1 MLDGLL
7 ERGAHVVAATHFP
20 ALKTYALTREG
31 VRAASV
37 LFDPGTKKPLFR
49 LAYDQVGA
57 SQALDVARE
66 HGLPESVL
74 RRAEQYLLLDGQ
86 DMTAVMDRLNA
97 LAAKREG
104 ELDALKAEQQRTR
117 EKRKAVQ
124 ERFERERERLIK
136 DVRELSA
143 KVMKD
148 WQEGKAG
155 HKQALKE
162 LAKVRAELHVS
173 PEQEEAAAPAFDI
186 AELKPGQH
194 VMHRPWNKK
203 AVVREVDARQNR
215 VKLDVTLWADAAL
228 LGPADAPQQQ
238 AKPKSGVLVRTTAG
252 SDPEIS
258 LLRLD
263 LRGKRADQALGE
275 LSQYLDRALLSGR
288 EGVEIVHGRGTGA
301 LRKEVHAFLKTFP
314 GIASFALA
322 PEDQGGDGV
331 TIVTFK

>member
-1 MLDGLL
+1 MKKFIEEFKSFAL
-7 ERGAHVVAATHFP
+7 RGNVMDMAVGVIIGGAFSGIVTSLTDNFITPILKFITGAETYDLQDVAGFASSFVS
-20 ALKTYALTREG
+20 ALVNFFIMAL
-31 VRAASV
+31 V
-37 LFDPGTKKPLFR
+37 LFCLLKVINKLMKLGRKK
-49 LAYDQVGA
+49 
-57 SQALDVARE
+57 
-66 HGLPESVL
+66 
-74 RRAEQYLLLDGQ
+74 
-86 DMTAVMDRLNA
+86 
-97 LAAKREG
+97 
-104 ELDALKAEQQRTR
+104 
-117 EKRKAVQ
+117 
-124 ERFERERERLIK
+124 
-136 DVRELSA
+136 
-143 KVMKD
+143 
-148 WQEGKAG
+148 
-155 HKQALKE
+155 
-162 LAKVRAELHVS
+162 
-173 PEQEEAAAPAFDI
+173 EEAAAPAFDI

-215 VKLDVTLWADAAL
+215 VKLDMNGVTLWADAAL

>member
-1 MLDGLL
+1 M
-7 ERGAHVVAATHFP
+7 
-20 ALKTYALTREG
+20 
-31 VRAASV
+31 
-37 LFDPGTKKPLFR
+37 
-49 LAYDQVGA
+49 
-57 SQALDVARE
+57 
-66 HGLPESVL
+66 
-74 RRAEQYLLLDGQ
+74 
-86 DMTAVMDRLNA
+86 MDRLNA

-203 AVVREVDARQNR
+203 AVVREVDARPEPGQAGHERRDLVGRCR
-215 VKLDVTLWADAAL
+215 VARPRRCAAAAGQAEVRRAGAD
-228 LGPADAPQQQ
+228 DRRKRSRNVAP
-238 AKPKSGVLVRTTAG
+238 SAG
-252 SDPEIS
+252 SARQAGGSGSRRTVAVP
-258 LLRLD
+258 RPGAAVRA
-263 LRGKRADQALGE
+263 RGCGNR
-275 LSQYLDRALLSGR
+275 SRSRY
-288 EGVEIVHGRGTGA
+288 GA

>member
-1 MLDGLL
+1 MPL
-7 ERGAHVVAATHFP
+7 RCCSI
-20 ALKTYALTREG
+20 
-31 VRAASV
+31 RARKSRCSGWPTIRSA
-37 LFDPGTKKPLFR
+37 P
-49 LAYDQVGA
+49 

-215 VKLDVTLWADAAL
+215 VKLDMNGVTLWADARVARPSRCAAAA
-228 LGPADAPQQQ
+228 GQ
-238 AKPKSGVLVRTTAG
+238 AEVRRAGAGRPPEAIPKYRSFGWICA
-252 SDPEIS
+252 
-258 LLRLD
+258 
-263 LRGKRADQALGE
+263 A
-275 LSQYLDRALLSGR
+275 SGR
-288 EGVEIVHGRGTGA
+288 IRLSANSRSTSTGRCCPGA
-301 LRKEVHAFLKTFP
+301 RVWKSFTVAVRGPFARKCTR
-314 GIASFALA
+314 S
-322 PEDQGGDGV
+322 
-331 TIVTFK
+331 

>member
-1 MLDGLL
+1 M
-7 ERGAHVVAATHFP
+7 VAATHFP

-203 AVVREVDARQNR
+203 AVVREVDARQ
-215 VKLDVTLWADAAL
+215 
-228 LGPADAPQQQ
+228 Q

-252 SDPEIS
+252 SDPEMS